1 MDLFGHLNNLI
12 YKNKTWDQLT
22 EEDRKTFN
30 VYMINKFISMS
41 PEYTGIVDIFQ
52 RYSAGLNPETVY
64 KFYYN
69 LLPKKKTYFRYIK
82 GKKQKTDSDVIN
94 ILSKHFECSK
104 KTASEYL
111 DLMSRSYLKKV
122 LDLYGYKDPVIKK
135 KNAKKAKSKKE

>member
-12 YKNKTWDQLT
+12 YKNKTWGQFT

-41 PEYTGIVDIFQ
+41 PDYTGVVDIFQ
-52 RYSAGLNPETVY
+52 RYSSELTPETVF

-69 LLPKKKTYFRYIK
+69 FLPKKKTYFRYIK
-82 GKKQKTDSDVIN
+82 GKKQKTDSDIID

-104 KTASEYL
+104 KTALEYL
-111 DLMSRSYLKKV
+111 DLISKEYLKEI
-122 LDLYGYKDPVIKK
+122 LNLYGYKDPVIKK
-135 KNAKKAKSKKE
+135 KNAKKTKSKKK

>member
-41 PEYTGIVDIFQ
+41 PEYTGIVDILQ
-52 RYSAGLNPETVY
+52 KYSAGLDPEIVF

-69 LLPKKKTYFRYIK
+69 LLPKRKTYFRYIK
-82 GKKQKTDSDVIN
+82 GKKQKTDSDIID

-104 KTASEYL
+104 KTALEYFE
-111 DLMSRSYLKKV
+111 LMSRNHLKEI

-135 KNAKKAKSKKE
+135 KNAKKTKSKKE